1 MLPATMTAFPNLR
14 SRPSLSES
22 GEITTVGDV
31 DFFVAVTTGTAAFVA
46 ALAEVVAGVALEPVG
61 LFVAE
66 VIAVAAV
73 VVDAIG
79 PTAAVGATD
88 CGGVALAKS
97 FMSLAEPFETGQ
109 KIAATAAKHTNS
121 NTLQNIFIT
130 PPALNCQPLKFCKR

>member
-1 MLPATMTAFPNLR
+1 M
-14 SRPSLSES
+14 
-22 GEITTVGDV
+22 
-31 DFFVAVTTGTAAFVA
+31 AVTTGTAAFVA

-79 PTAAVGATD
+79 ATAAVGATY